1 MVPGRHDGRSV
12 RVQFP
17 VILASHQYPQ
27 SRDWTRSSLWGLRIW
42 LRGMA
47 PRIAG
52 IMNPVPVASQQE
64 PEMEP
69 EPEALQRSTLLGTWP
84 FE

>member
-1 MVPGRHDGRSV
+1 MHP
-12 RVQFP
+12 RVTL
-17 VILASHQYPQ
+17 VLAHITNTVHARP
-27 SRDWTRSSLWGLRIW
+27 LRWADMTDANLAIW
-42 LRGMA
+42 LRGVT

-52 IMNPVPVASQQE
+52 IMNPVPVALQQE

-69 EPEALQRSTLLGTWP
+69 EPEALQRSTLLSTWP